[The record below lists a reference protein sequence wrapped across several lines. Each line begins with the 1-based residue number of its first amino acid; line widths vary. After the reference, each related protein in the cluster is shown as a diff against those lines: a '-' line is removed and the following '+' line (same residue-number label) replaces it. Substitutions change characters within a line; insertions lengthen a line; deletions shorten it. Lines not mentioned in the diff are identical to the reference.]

1 MKKIKIGINGF
12 GRIGRVAARI
22 ALNRENIE
30 LAAIN
35 SRADSLSHAYL
46 LRHDTAYGLFAKR
59 VIENKGNLEIEG
71 KVINVFQEKEPSKIP
86 WSSAGVDVVIES
98 TGIFRD
104 KKSAS
109 SHLDAGAK
117 VVIISAPPK
126 DDIPTFCVG
135 VNDNLLGLNKDKII
149 SNASCTTNC
158 LATVTK
164 VLEENFGIIKGFMT
178 TVHSYTD
185 SQNLL
190 DNSHRKDLR
199 LARSAPN
206 NMIPSSTGAS
216 KALGLVLPNLKGK
229 IISSSLRIPLN
240 TVSLIDLTVE
250 LKKETEIK
258 DVNKAFERSA
268 KNELAGILQISY
280 DHLVSSDIK
289 GSTYSSVVDGC
300 LTAVNGN
307 MVNIKAWYDNEW
319 GYAYRLIDLVEL
331 CASKLE
337 HLHNEKN
344 Y

>member
-35 SRADSLSHAYL
+35 SQADSLSHAYL
-46 LRHDTAYGLFAKR
+46 LQHDTTYGLFEKQ
-59 VIENKGNLEIEG
+59 VTENKGNLEIDG
-71 KVINVFQEKEPSKIP
+71 KTIKVFQENEPSQIP
-86 WSSAGVDVVIES
+86 WRSLGIDVVIES

-109 SHLDAGAK
+109 AHLDAGAK

-135 VNDNLLGLNKDKII
+135 VNDNLLVLNKDKII

-158 LATVTK
+158 LATVAK

-216 KALGLVLPNLKGK
+216 QALGLVLPNLKGK

-240 TVSLIDLTVE
+240 TVSLIDLTLE
-250 LKKETEIK
+250 LKKETDID
-258 DVNKAFERSA
+258 DVNEAFERSA
-268 KNELAGILQISY
+268 KNELAGILQLSY

-289 GSTYSSVVDGC
+289 GSTYSAVVDGY
-300 LTAVNGN
+300 LTAVNKN

-319 GYAYRLIDLVEL
+319 GYTSRLIDLVEL
-331 CASKLE
+331 CGSKL
-337 HLHNEKN
+337 
-344 Y
+344 